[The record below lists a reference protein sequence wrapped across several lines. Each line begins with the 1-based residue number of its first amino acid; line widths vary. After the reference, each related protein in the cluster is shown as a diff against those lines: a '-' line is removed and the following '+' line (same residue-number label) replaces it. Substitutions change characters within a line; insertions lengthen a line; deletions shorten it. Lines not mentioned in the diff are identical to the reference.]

1 MPNAT
6 VTVEFV
12 NQPKEG
18 KAFGSIKTKELG
30 YVGMKPA
37 DLSKFTKG
45 QTYEIEYKVSG
56 DEGQWKNLVKVVSKP
71 NGAAPAGGT
80 HSPDNSRMI
89 FITGIVG
96 RAMGSGKYG
105 PESIRELTM
114 SAAGAYDA
122 LTTMKPKP
130 AEPKR
135 ETYGDPRDL
144 DDEIPF

>member
-1 MPNAT
+1 MPQAT

-12 NQPKEG
+12 NPPKEG

-37 DLSKFTKG
+37 DLTSFAKG
-45 QTYEIEYKVSG
+45 QRYEIEYKVSG
-56 DEGQWKNLVKVVSKP
+56 DNGQYKNFVKLASKP
-71 NGAAPAGGT
+71 NGASGTGAG

-96 RAMGSGKYG
+96 RAMGSGKYAALDIAPLTKAAAAAFDSLHAPAPKA
-105 PESIRELTM
+105 PEPRRE
-114 SAAGAYDA
+114 S
-122 LTTMKPKP
+122 
-130 AEPKR
+130 
-135 ETYGDPRDL
+135 YGDPRDI